1 MNSTAGKG
9 LHLTSSVQRRLE
21 ASSLGLRLARGA
33 FWSLVGAVISRV
45 LGVLASVLV
54 ARMLGREGFGELG
67 VIQSTVG
74 MFGTFAGFG
83 LGLTATKYV
92 AEFREKDAAK
102 AGRIM
107 ALSER
112 IALFTGGLTAVAL
125 IVLAPWLAA
134 RTLAAPRL
142 SGLLQIG
149 TALLFFNAL
158 TGVQTGALAGF
169 EAFKTIAW
177 VNFLA
182 GAAAFPLMVGGVYVA
197 GLDGAVWGL
206 VASTVLNWVLNQ
218 FALRREAARAC
229 VVMTAQ
235 GCMQEWPVLWRFSLP
250 ALLSSL
256 MMGPANWVCY
266 TFIVNQPGGY
276 GEMGVFN
283 AANQWRSLIL
293 YLPSILVS
301 VVLPILA
308 SLSGSED
315 VKRYRRVLRSSV
327 LACYLAAL
335 MPAIAIATLSRLIM
349 SAYGATFA
357 VGSTA
362 LVVLMVATV
371 LNAGLHGI
379 GQVYSSRGW
388 MWWGAVLNTVWS
400 AVLIAATWLLRGHGA
415 VGLAG
420 ANVIAF
426 AVHTAITVPF
436 TYLVVLHGMRE
447 RPLATVV
454 EV

>member
-1 MNSTAGKG
+1 
-9 LHLTSSVQRRLE
+9 
-21 ASSLGLRLARGA
+21 
-33 FWSLVGAVISRV
+33 
-45 LGVLASVLV
+45 
-54 ARMLGREGFGELG
+54 
-67 VIQSTVG
+67 
-74 MFGTFAGFG
+74 
-83 LGLTATKYV
+83 
-92 AEFREKDAAK
+92 
-102 AGRIM
+102 
-107 ALSER
+107 
-112 IALFTGGLTAVAL
+112 
-125 IVLAPWLAA
+125 
-134 RTLAAPRL
+134 
-142 SGLLQIG
+142 
-149 TALLFFNAL
+149 
-158 TGVQTGALAGF
+158 
-169 EAFKTIAW
+169 
-177 VNFLA
+177 
-182 GAAAFPLMVGGVYVA
+182 
-197 GLDGAVWGL
+197 
-206 VASTVLNWVLNQ
+206 
-218 FALRREAARAC
+218 
-229 VVMTAQ
+229 
-235 GCMQEWPVLWRFSLP
+235 
-250 ALLSSL
+250 
-256 MMGPANWVCY
+256 
-266 TFIVNQPGGY
+266 
-276 GEMGVFN
+276 
-283 AANQWRSLIL
+283 
-293 YLPSILVS
+293 